1 MIYYLPVNA
10 AADKC
15 YRGKRNVSDEE
26 SCYHTNSF
34 DVAITKFNLGIR
46 KKVSNLQRR
55 VLQQPH
61 TCNTRER
68 TQLCL
73 GWSPGY
79 SS

>member
-1 MIYYLPVNA
+1 MHQQTSA
-10 AADKC
+10 TK
-15 YRGKRNVSDEE
+15 GKEMFQMKNNIATQ
-26 SCYHTNSF
+26 TNSF

-55 VLQQPH
+55 VLQQPR
-61 TCNTRER
+61 TYNTGER

-73 GWSPGY
+73 GWSLGY

>member
-1 MIYYLPVNA
+1 MFQMKNHVTTQ
-10 AADKC
+10 
-15 YRGKRNVSDEE
+15 
-26 SCYHTNSF
+26 TNSF
-34 DVAITKFNLGIR
+34 DVAVTKYNLGIR
-46 KKVSNLQRR
+46 NKVSNLQRR

-61 TCNTRER
+61 TCNTREG